1 MAIDQDVEKRAAELR
16 ERLHRYN
23 YHYHVLDDPIVPDA
37 NYDEDMHELIRLE
50 EDNPALKRNDSPTMR
65 IGGEVLSGFQKVRH
79 ERPMLSLGN
88 AFNEQ
93 ELWDFDR
100 RVRQGLSA
108 EDEVTYSC
116 ELKVDGLAV
125 ALTYERGRLV
135 RGATRGD
142 GQIGEDI
149 TSNLKTVG
157 SIPLYLNEAVNLEVR
172 GEVFMPEHSFQ
183 RLNEA
188 KEQRGEALFANPR
201 NAAAGS
207 LRQLDPKIAATRNL
221 DIFLYAI
228 GDDRGAGVIS
238 HHDAIAYM
246 KKLGLKVNPE
256 NRHVGS
262 MEEVIAYVH
271 HWIEQRKD
279 LHYEIDGIVIKVDS
293 LKQQDELGFT
303 SKNPRWAIAYKFPA
317 EEKMTTLTEIEL
329 SVGRTG
335 VVTPTAHL
343 EPVTVAGTTVQRA
356 SLHNEELIRE
366 KDIKIGDQV
375 IIKKAGD
382 IIPEVVRVLEE
393 VRTGGEKDFSMPS
406 ECPECGSELVHLEEE
421 VALRCIN
428 PRCPAQIREGLIH
441 FVSRNA
447 MNIDGLGERVITQ
460 LFHHHLVA
468 DISDLYTL
476 QYEELVKLE
485 RMADKSVNNLLAA
498 IEASKDNSLER
509 LLFGLGIRF
518 IGVKAAD
525 TLARHYK
532 TIEALQNASSEDIQ
546 AVPEIGHKMAEAI
559 EQYFLQPEVADMLKR
574 LKESG
579 VNMTFKGSTES
590 ESEKFQ
596 NQTFVLTGKL
606 ENWSRNE
613 LKAIIEANGGKV
625 TSSVSKNTDVLIAG
639 EDAGSKKDKAEE
651 LDVEIWDEKQA
662 LEKID

>member
-1 MAIDQDVEKRAAELR
+1 MAIDQDIEMRAAELR

-23 YHYHVLDDPIVPDA
+23 YHYHVLDDPLVPDA
-37 NYDEDMHELIRLE
+37 NYDEDMRELIQLE
-50 EDNPALKRNDSPTMR
+50 ENHPALKREDSPTMR
-65 IGGEVLSGFQKVRH
+65 VGGEVLSGFQKVRH
-79 ERPMLSLGN
+79 ERAMLSLGN

-100 RVRQGLSA
+100 RVRQGLSP
-108 EDEVTYSC
+108 EDDVTYSC
-116 ELKVDGLAV
+116 ELKIDGLAV
-125 ALTYERGRLV
+125 ALTYEEGRLV

-157 SIPLYLNEAVNLEVR
+157 SIPLHLNEAVSLEVR

-188 KEQRGEALFANPR
+188 KGERGEALFANPR

-207 LRQLDPKIAATRNL
+207 LRQLDPKIAAARNL

-228 GDDRGAGVIS
+228 GDDRGAGLAS
-238 HHDAIAYM
+238 HHEAIAYM

-256 NRHVGS
+256 NRHVSS
-262 MEEVIAYVH
+262 MEEVIAYVQ
-271 HWIEQRKD
+271 HWIEKRKD
-279 LHYEIDGIVIKVDS
+279 LRYEIDGIVIKVDS
-293 LKQQDELGFT
+293 LRQQDELGFT
-303 SKNPRWAIAYKFPA
+303 AKNPRWAIAYKFPA
-317 EEKMTTLTEIEL
+317 EEKMTTLTDIEL

-343 EPVTVAGTTVQRA
+343 DPVTVAGTTVQRA

-375 IIKKAGD
+375 VIKKAGD
-382 IIPEVVRVLEE
+382 IIPKVVRVLDEA
-393 VRTGGEKDFSMPS
+393 RTGEEKDFSMPS

-460 LFHHHLVA
+460 LFHHHLIS

-476 QYEELVKLE
+476 QYEELIKLD
-485 RMADKSVNNLLAA
+485 RMADKSVNNLLMA

-546 AVPEIGHKMAEAI
+546 TVPEIGNKMAEAI
-559 EQYFLQPEVADMLKR
+559 EQYFLQPQVADMLKR

-579 VNMTFKGSTES
+579 VNMAFKGSIGS
-590 ESEKFQ
+590 ETDKFQ
-596 NQTFVLTGKL
+596 DQTFVLTGKL
-606 ENWSRNE
+606 EHWTRDE

-639 EDAGSKKDKAEE
+639 EDAGSKRDKAEE
-651 LDVEIWDEKQA
+651 LDVEIWDERRA
-662 LEKID
+662 REEIE